1 MKLNT
6 FYFKRKKSKM
16 KATNNYYD
24 MVIIG
29 GGIVGCAIARELSK
43 YKVSVA
49 VLEKED
55 DVGWGTSCRNSGV
68 VHAGFNNKPGT
79 LMAQFCVEGN
89 KSFAELCHQLDVPYK
104 KIGKVVVARKK
115 EEIKGLKELKIQGDK
130 NQVADLKI
138 IDSEELKRLEPNIS
152 GIAALYSPETAI
164 TSPYLLSIAL
174 AENALDNGVFF
185 FLNTEVESI
194 IRLNNSRFK
203 IIANKRE
210 FTSSYIINSAG
221 LYADKIARMAGTKKY
236 HLYPCRGEYHIL
248 DKNVSWLINHLVYPV
263 PQAGAGGLG
272 IHLTPTIDG
281 NILIGPS
288 NEYIKSKDNL
298 SVTSSVMK
306 MLSSEARKFLPIISP
321 GYIIRSYSGL
331 RAKQAPSSE
340 GGFWD
345 FVIEESNTV
354 DNFIN
359 LIGIESPGLTA
370 AQPIAKR
377 VVKIINKKE
386 RLNSNPNFNPF
397 RKRIL
402 RFEEQDEETKKA
414 LIKQDPDYGEIIC
427 RCEKVTKKEI
437 LEAANNPLGAR
448 SLISIKYRT
457 RAMMGRCQGG
467 YCLPRIIEILRENF
481 NLAPR
486 EITLKGK
493 NSFLLTGYISDKE
506 NKSCQKKKSL
516 SLEEELLV

>member
-1 MKLNT
+1 MK
-6 FYFKRKKSKM
+6 KK
-16 KATNNYYD
+16 NNYFD
-24 MVIIG
+24 VIIIG
-29 GGIVGCAIARELSK
+29 GGVVGCAVARELSR

-68 VHAGFNNKPGT
+68 VHVGFNNKPGT
-79 LMAQFCVEGN
+79 IMAQFCVEGS
-89 KSFAELCHQLDVPYK
+89 KSFAELCGQLDVPYK
-104 KIGKVVVARKK
+104 KIGKVVVAQKK
-115 EEIKGLKELKIQGDK
+115 EEIKGLKKLKIQGDI
-130 NQVADLKI
+130 NQVAGLKI

-194 IRLNNSRFK
+194 TRVNNSYFK
-203 IIANKRE
+203 IITNKRE
-210 FTSSYIINSAG
+210 FTSSYVINSAG
-221 LYADKIARMAGTKKY
+221 LYADYIAQMVGIKKY

-248 DKNVSWLINHLVYPV
+248 DKNISWLINHLVYPV
-263 PQAGAGGLG
+263 PQAGAGGHG

-288 NEYIKSKDNL
+288 NEYIKSKNNL
-298 SVTSSVMK
+298 SVTSIIMK
-306 MLSSEARKFLPIISP
+306 MLSSEARKLLPLISVE
-321 GYIIRSYSGL
+321 YIIRSYSGL

-345 FVIEESNTV
+345 FVIEESNTI

-359 LIGIESPGLTA
+359 LIGIESPGLTS

-377 VVKIINKKE
+377 VVEIVNKKE
-386 RLNSNPNFNPF
+386 RLDPDPSFNPF
-397 RKRIL
+397 RKGIL
-402 RFEEQDEETKKA
+402 RFEKQDEETKKN
-414 LIKQDPDYGEIIC
+414 LIKQDPDYGEIVC

-437 LEAANNPLGAR
+437 LEAINNPLGAK

-467 YCLPRIIEILRENF
+467 YCVSRIIEILRKNY
-481 NLAPR
+481 NLTPG

-493 NSFLLTGYISDKE
+493 NSHLLTGYINIKE
-506 NKSCQKKKSL
+506 NKSCQKKKLL

>member
-1 MKLNT
+1 
-6 FYFKRKKSKM
+6 M
-16 KATNNYYD
+16 KAINNHYD
-24 MVIIG
+24 VVIIG
-29 GGIVGCAIARELSK
+29 GGVVGCAIARELSR
-43 YKVSVA
+43 YKISVA

-55 DVGWGTSCRNSGV
+55 DVGWGISCRNSGV

-79 LMAQFCVEGN
+79 LMAKFCVEGN
-89 KSFAELCHQLDVPYK
+89 RSFAEFCRQLDVPYK
-104 KIGKVVVARKK
+104 KIGKLVVAKKK
-115 EEIKGLKELKIQGDK
+115 EEIKGLQKLKQQGDTNGVNK
-130 NQVADLKI
+130 LQI
-138 IDSEELKRLEPNIS
+138 INLNEVKRLEPNIE

-164 TSPYLLSIAL
+164 TSPYLLTIAL
-174 AENALDNGVFF
+174 AENALDNGAHF
-185 FLNTEVESI
+185 FLNTEVKS
-194 IRLNNSRFK
+194 
-203 IIANKRE
+203 IANLKNSDFRINTNRGR
-210 FTSSYIINSAG
+210 FTSSYVINSAG

-248 DKNVSWLINHLVYPV
+248 DKNVSWLINHLIYPV

-298 SVTSSVMK
+298 SVTSSIMK
-306 MLSSEARKFLPIISP
+306 MLSSEARKFLPLIPP
-321 GYIIRSYSGL
+321 GYIIRSYSGI
-331 RAKQAPSSE
+331 RAKQASSSE
-340 GGFWD
+340 GGYWD
-345 FVIEESNTV
+345 FVIEESDKV

-370 AQPIAKR
+370 AQPVAKR
-377 VVKIINKKE
+377 VVEIINKKE
-386 RLNSNPNFNPF
+386 RLNLNLNFNPF
-397 RKRIL
+397 RKGIL
-402 RFEEQDEETKKA
+402 RFEEQDEKTKIA
-414 LIKQDPDYGEIIC
+414 LIKQDPNYGEIVC

-467 YCLPRIIEILRENF
+467 YCQTRIMEILRESF
-481 NLAPR
+481 KLSPQ
-486 EITLKGK
+486 EINLKGN
-493 NSFLLTGYISDKE
+493 NSYLLVGYRSNKE
-506 NKSCQKKKSL
+506 NESCKKKKLL

>member
-1 MKLNT
+1 
-6 FYFKRKKSKM
+6 M

-29 GGIVGCAIARELSK
+29 GGVVGCAIARELSK
-43 YKVSVA
+43 YKVNIA

-55 DVGWGTSCRNSGV
+55 DVGWGISCRNSGV

-79 LMAQFCVEGN
+79 LMARFCMEGN
-89 KSFAELCHQLDVPYK
+89 KSFAELCSQLGVPYK
-104 KIGKVVVARKK
+104 KIGKLVVAKKK
-115 EEIKGLKELKIQGDK
+115 EEIKGLQKLKQQGDA
-130 NQVADLKI
+130 NGVDSLQI
-138 IDSEELKRLEPNIS
+138 IDLNEVKRLEPNIE

-164 TSPYLLSIAL
+164 TSPYLLTIAL
-174 AENALDNGVFF
+174 AENALDNSVKF
-185 FLNTEVESI
+185 FLNTKVKNISNFNSSGFRI
-194 IRLNNSRFK
+194 ITNRGDF
-203 IIANKRE
+203 I
-210 FTSSYIINSAG
+210 SSYIINSAG
-221 LYADKIARMAGTKKY
+221 LYADKIARIMGENKY
-236 HLYPCRGEYHIL
+236 RIYPCRGEYHIL
-248 DKNVSWLINHLVYPV
+248 DKNVSSIINHLVYPV
-263 PQAGAGGLG
+263 PQSGAGGLG

-306 MLSSEARKFLPIISP
+306 MLSAEAHEFLPSISP
-321 GYIIRSYSGL
+321 QYIIRSYSGL
-331 RAKQAPSSE
+331 RAKQAPSSQ

-345 FVIEESNTV
+345 FVIEESDTIN
-354 DNFIN
+354 NFIN

-370 AQPIAKR
+370 AQPIAQR
-377 VVKIINKKE
+377 VVEIINKKE
-386 RLNSNPNFNPF
+386 RLNPNPSFNPF
-397 RKRIL
+397 RKGII
-402 RFEEQDEETKKA
+402 RFEEQDEETKKT
-414 LIKQDPDYGEIIC
+414 LIKQDPDYGEIVC

-467 YCLPRIIEILRENF
+467 YCQTRIMEILRESF
-481 NLAPR
+481 KLSPQ
-486 EITLKGK
+486 EITLKGN
-493 NSFLLTGYISDKE
+493 NSYLLTGYRSNKE
-506 NKSCQKKKSL
+506 DESCQKKKLL

>member
-1 MKLNT
+1 MKT
-6 FYFKRKKSKM
+6 
-16 KATNNYYD
+16 TNNHFD

-29 GGIVGCAIARELSK
+29 GGVVGCAIARELSK
-43 YKVSVA
+43 YKVNVA

-55 DVGWGTSCRNSGV
+55 DVGWGISCRNSGV

-89 KSFAELCHQLDVPYK
+89 KSFAELCRQLDVPYK
-104 KIGKVVVARKK
+104 KIGKVVVAQKK
-115 EEIKGLKELKIQGDK
+115 EEIEGLKKLKIQGEK
-130 NQVADLKI
+130 NRVDGLQI
-138 IDSEELKRLEPNIS
+138 IDAVELKKIEPNVK
-152 GIAALYSPETAI
+152 GVAGLYSPETAI
-164 TSPYLLSIAL
+164 TSPYLLTIAL
-174 AENALDNGVFF
+174 AENALDNGVSF
-185 FLNTEVESI
+185 FLNTQVKSI
-194 IRLNNSRFK
+194 TRLNDSHFK
-203 IIANKRE
+203 INTAKGE
-210 FTSSYIINSAG
+210 FISSYVINSAG
-221 LYADKIARMAGTKKY
+221 LYSDRVAHMVETDKYRI
-236 HLYPCRGEYHIL
+236 YPCRGEYHIL
-248 DKNVSWLINHLVYPV
+248 DKNASWLINHLVYPV
-263 PQAGAGGLG
+263 PQTGAGGLG

-298 SVTSSVMK
+298 SVTSSVIK
-306 MLSSEARKFLPIISP
+306 MLSAEAREFLPLISP

-345 FVIEESNTV
+345 FVIEESDTV

-377 VVKIINKKE
+377 VVEIINKKE
-386 RLNSNPNFNPF
+386 RLNPNPSFNPS
-397 RKRIL
+397 RKGIL
-402 RFEEQDEETKKA
+402 RFEEQDEETKKT
-414 LIKQDPDYGEIIC
+414 LIKQDPDYGEIVC

-437 LEAANNPLGAR
+437 LEAINNPLGAR

-467 YCLPRIIEILRENF
+467 YCLTRIIEILRENF
-481 NLAPR
+481 NLTPR
-486 EITLKGK
+486 EITLKGN
-493 NSFLLTGYISDKE
+493 NSYLLTGYRNNE
-506 NKSCQKKKSL
+506 ANKICKKKKLL
-516 SLEEELLV
+516 SLEEGLLV

>member
-1 MKLNT
+1 
-6 FYFKRKKSKM
+6 M

-29 GGIVGCAIARELSK
+29 GGVVGCAIARELSK

-55 DVGWGTSCRNSGV
+55 DVGWGVSCRNSGV

-89 KSFAELCHQLDVPYK
+89 KSFAEFCRQLDVPYK

-130 NQVADLKI
+130 NQVAGLKI
-138 IDSEELKRLEPNIS
+138 INSEELKRLEPNIE

-164 TSPYLLSIAL
+164 TSPYLLTIAL
-174 AENALDNGVFF
+174 AENAMDNSVKF
-185 FLNTEVESI
+185 FLNTKVKNISNFNGSGFRI
-194 IRLNNSRFK
+194 ITNRG
-203 IIANKRE
+203 E
-210 FTSSYIINSAG
+210 FISSYIINSAG
-221 LYADKIARMAGTKKY
+221 LYADKIARMAGIKKY

-248 DKNVSWLINHLVYPV
+248 DRNVSWLINHLVYPV

-306 MLSSEARKFLPIISP
+306 MLSAEAREFLPLISP

-331 RAKQAPSSE
+331 RAKQAHSSE

-345 FVIEESNTV
+345 FVIEESGTV
-354 DNFIN
+354 NNFIN

-377 VVKIINKKE
+377 VVEIINKKE
-386 RLNSNPNFNPF
+386 RLDSNPSFNPS
-397 RKRIL
+397 RKGIL

-414 LIKQDPDYGEIIC
+414 LIRQDPDYGEIVC
-427 RCEKVTKKEI
+427 RCEKITKKEI
-437 LEAANNPLGAR
+437 LEAANNSLGAR

-467 YCLPRIIEILRENF
+467 YCQTRIMEILRESF
-481 NLAPR
+481 QLSPQ

-493 NSFLLTGYISDKE
+493 NSYLLTGYRSNE
-506 NKSCQKKKSL
+506 VSKSCQKKKLL

>member
-1 MKLNT
+1 
-6 FYFKRKKSKM
+6 M
-16 KATNNYYD
+16 KAINNHYD
-24 MVIIG
+24 VVIIG
-29 GGIVGCAIARELSK
+29 GGVVGCAIARELSR
-43 YKVSVA
+43 YKTSIA
-49 VLEKED
+49 VLEKEN
-55 DVGWGTSCRNSGV
+55 DVGWGISCRNSGV
-68 VHAGFNNKPGT
+68 VHAGFNNKPST
-79 LMAQFCVEGN
+79 LMAKFCVEGN
-89 KSFAELCHQLDVPYK
+89 RSFAELCRQLDVPYK
-104 KIGKVVVARKK
+104 KIGKLVVAKKK
-115 EEIKGLKELKIQGDK
+115 EEIKDLQKLKQQG
-130 NQVADLKI
+130 NTNGVNNLQI
-138 IDSEELKRLEPNIS
+138 INLSEVKRLEPNIE

-164 TSPYLLSIAL
+164 TSPYLLTIAL
-174 AENALDNGVFF
+174 AENALDNGAHF
-185 FLNTEVESI
+185 FLNAEVKSI
-194 IRLNNSRFK
+194 ARLRNSDFR
-203 IIANKRE
+203 INTNRGI
-210 FTSSYIINSAG
+210 FTSSYVINSAG

-236 HLYPCRGEYHIL
+236 HLYPCRGEYHVL
-248 DKNVSWLINHLVYPV
+248 DKNVSWLINHLIYPV

-340 GGFWD
+340 GGYWD
-345 FVIEESNTV
+345 FVIEESDKV

-377 VVKIINKKE
+377 VVEIINKKE
-386 RLNSNPNFNPF
+386 RLNPNLNFTPF
-397 RKRIL
+397 RKGIL
-402 RFEEQDEETKKA
+402 RFEEQDEKTKKA
-414 LIKQDPDYGEIIC
+414 LIKQDPNYGEIVC

-448 SLISIKYRT
+448 SLISIKYRS

-467 YCLPRIIEILRENF
+467 YCQTRIMEILRDSF
-481 NLAPR
+481 KLSPQ
-486 EITLKGK
+486 EINLKGN
-493 NSFLLTGYISDKE
+493 NSYLLVGYRSNKE
-506 NKSCQKKKSL
+506 NESCKKKKLL
-516 SLEEELLV
+516 SLEEGLLV

>member
-1 MKLNT
+1 MKV
-6 FYFKRKKSKM
+6 
-16 KATNNYYD
+16 TNNYYD

-29 GGIVGCAIARELSK
+29 GGVVGCAIARELSK

-55 DVGWGTSCRNSGV
+55 DVGWGISCRNSGV

-79 LMAQFCVEGN
+79 LMAQFCMEGN
-89 KSFAELCHQLDVPYK
+89 KSFAELCRQLDVPYK
-104 KIGKVVVARKK
+104 KIGKLVVAKKK
-115 EEIKGLKELKIQGDK
+115 EEIKGLQKLKQQGDA
-130 NQVADLKI
+130 NGVDNLQI
-138 IDSEELKRLEPNIS
+138 IDLNEVKKIEPNIE

-164 TSPYLLSIAL
+164 TSPYLLTIAL
-174 AENALDNGVFF
+174 AENAMDNSVKF
-185 FLNTEVESI
+185 FLNTKVKNISNFNGSGFRI
-194 IRLNNSRFK
+194 ITNRG
-203 IIANKRE
+203 E
-210 FTSSYIINSAG
+210 FISSYIINSAG
-221 LYADKIARMAGTKKY
+221 LYADKIARMVGIKKY
-236 HLYPCRGEYHIL
+236 RLYPCRGEYHIL

-306 MLSSEARKFLPIISP
+306 MLSSEARKFLPLISP
-321 GYIIRSYSGL
+321 GYIIRSYSGT

-345 FVIEESNTV
+345 FVIEESDIV

-377 VVKIINKKE
+377 VVEIINKKE
-386 RLNSNPNFNPF
+386 RFNSNPSFNPF
-397 RKRIL
+397 RKGIL
-402 RFEEQDEETKKA
+402 RFEEQDEETKKT
-414 LIKQDPDYGEIIC
+414 LIKQDLDYGEIVC

-467 YCLPRIIEILRENF
+467 YCQTRIMEILRESF
-481 NLAPR
+481 KLSPQ
-486 EITLKGK
+486 EITLKGN
-493 NSFLLTGYISDKE
+493 NSYLLTGYRNNKE
-506 NKSCQKKKSL
+506 DESCQKKKLL
-516 SLEEELLV
+516 SLEEELPV

>member
-1 MKLNT
+1 MKT
-6 FYFKRKKSKM
+6 K
-16 KATNNYYD
+16 NNYFD

-29 GGIVGCAIARELSK
+29 GGVVGCAIARELSK

-55 DVGWGTSCRNSGV
+55 DVGWGISCRNSGV

-89 KSFAELCHQLDVPYK
+89 KSFAELCNQLDVPYK
-104 KIGKVVVARKK
+104 KIGKVVVAQIK
-115 EEIKGLKELKIQGDK
+115 EEIGKLKKLKTQGEKNKVKGLQ
-130 NQVADLKI
+130 I
-138 IDSEELKRLEPNIS
+138 IDSNELKRLEPNVR
-152 GIAALYSPETAI
+152 GVAALHSPETAI
-164 TSPYLLSIAL
+164 TSPYLLTIAL
-174 AENALDNGVFF
+174 AENALDNGVKF
-185 FLNTEVESI
+185 FLNTKVKNISNLNSSGFRI
-194 IRLNNSRFK
+194 ITNRG
-203 IIANKRE
+203 E
-210 FTSSYIINSAG
+210 FISSYVINSAG
-221 LYADKIARMAGTKKY
+221 LYADKIARMIGENKY
-236 HLYPCRGEYHIL
+236 HIYPCRGEYHIL
-248 DKNVSWLINHLVYPV
+248 DKNASWLINHLVYPV

-306 MLSSEARKFLPIISP
+306 VLSSEAREFLPLISP

-340 GGFWD
+340 GGYWD
-345 FVIEESNTV
+345 FVIEESSIV

-370 AQPIAKR
+370 AQPIARR
-377 VVKIINKKE
+377 VVEIINRKE
-386 RLNSNPNFNPF
+386 RLNSNPNFNPL
-397 RKRIL
+397 RKGIL
-402 RFEEQDEETKKA
+402 RFEEQDE
-414 LIKQDPDYGEIIC
+414 
-427 RCEKVTKKEI
+427 VTKKEI
-437 LEAANNPLGAR
+437 LEAINNPLGAK

-467 YCLPRIIEILRENF
+467 YCLTRIIEILRECFELN
-481 NLAPR
+481 PQ
-486 EITLKGK
+486 EIILKGN
-493 NSFLLTGYISDKE
+493 NSYLLSGYRSNKE
-506 NKSCQKKKSL
+506 NESCKKKKL
-516 SLEEELLV
+516 LLLEEELLV

>member
-1 MKLNT
+1 MKE
-6 FYFKRKKSKM
+6 
-16 KATNNYYD
+16 TNNYYD

-29 GGIVGCAIARELSK
+29 GGVVGCAIARELSK

-55 DVGWGTSCRNSGV
+55 DVGWGISCRNSGV

-130 NQVADLKI
+130 NQVAGLKI
-138 IDSEELKRLEPNIS
+138 IDSEELKRLEPNIE

-164 TSPYLLSIAL
+164 TSPYLLTIAL
-174 AENALDNGVFF
+174 AENALDNGVSF

-194 IRLNNSRFK
+194 TRLNNSCFK
-203 IIANKRE
+203 IITNKRE
-210 FTSSYIINSAG
+210 FTSSYVINSAG
-221 LYADKIARMAGTKKY
+221 LYADYIARMVGIRKY

-248 DKNVSWLINHLVYPV
+248 DRNVSWLINHLVYPV

-306 MLSSEARKFLPIISP
+306 MLSAEAREFLPLISP
-321 GYIIRSYSGL
+321 QYIIRSYSGL

-345 FVIEESNTV
+345 FVIEESKTV
-354 DNFIN
+354 NNFIN

-370 AQPIAKR
+370 AQTIAKR
-377 VVKIINKKE
+377 VVEIINKKE
-386 RLNSNPNFNPF
+386 RLDSNPSFNPF
-397 RKRIL
+397 RKGIL
-402 RFEEQDEETKKA
+402 RFEEQNEETKKA
-414 LIKQDPDYGEIIC
+414 LIKQGPDYGEIVC

-467 YCLPRIIEILRENF
+467 YCQTRIMEILREF
-481 NLAPR
+481 FKLSPQ
-486 EITLKGK
+486 EVTLKGK
-493 NSFLLTGYISDKE
+493 NSYLLTGYRSNE
-506 NKSCQKKKSL
+506 VSESCQKKKLL
-516 SLEEELLV
+516 SLEGELLV